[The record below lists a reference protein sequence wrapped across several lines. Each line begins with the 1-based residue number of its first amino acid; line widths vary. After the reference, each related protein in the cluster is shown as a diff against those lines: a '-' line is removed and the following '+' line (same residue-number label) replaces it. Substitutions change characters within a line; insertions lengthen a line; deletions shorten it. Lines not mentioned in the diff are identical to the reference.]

1 MDSIIILEE
10 VALAER
16 DEPIGVA
23 EEQAVEIQRI
33 KKQLD
38 MLDHRLDNID
48 SMVSAVAER
57 VMSQLVTLNITCPH
71 CGREVEIAL
80 VGSQKPKR

>member
-1 MDSIIILEE
+1 M
-10 VALAER
+10 ALVEG
-16 DEPIGVA
+16 DEPVGVA
-23 EEQAVEIQRI
+23 EEQALDIQRI

-48 SMVSAVAER
+48 SMVTAVAER

-71 CGREVEIAL
+71 CGKEIEIAL